1 MSYESIQTCVVFVG
15 TIQRNL
21 HLKVGQQMLG

>member
-1 MSYESIQTCVVFVG
+1 MNQQTCFVFVG